1 MSTLSFR
8 DYKFFSSTIS
18 WFRIRVVEPLLL
30 SENPPWF
37 DARGAALGLLIGFG
51 FPLGFQWIS
60 LGFIRLFFKFNAVL
74 ALGLTWVNNPLT
86 VGPMYYAHYLIG
98 SSLLGSSQHLNMDTF
113 VQLMTPLFQAETF
126 RESFEGLTKIGSE
139 MLIRWTL
146 GASLTGLAFGALG
159 YIVTY
164 LVQSKRQKKKKLA
177 HQSTC
182 NN

>member
-1 MSTLSFR
+1 
-8 DYKFFSSTIS
+8 
-18 WFRIRVVEPLLL
+18 
-30 SENPPWF
+30 
-37 DARGAALGLLIGFG
+37 AAIGLLIGFG
-51 FPLGFQWIS
+51 YPLGFQRIS
-60 LGFIRLFFKFNAVL
+60 LGFIRLFFKYTAVL

-98 SSLLGSSQHLNMDTF
+98 STLLGSSQHLNMDAF
-113 VQLMTPLFQAETF
+113 FELMTPLFQAETF

-139 MLIRWTL
+139 ILIRWSL

-159 YIVTY
+159 YIITY
-164 LVQSKRQKKKKLA
+164 FVQSKRQKKKKLD